1 MQRQFPDS
9 AAFNILR
16 LAYFHFDISNVV
28 NRNNRGPA
36 HYPELNVK

>member
-36 HYPELNVK
+36 HNPELNVK